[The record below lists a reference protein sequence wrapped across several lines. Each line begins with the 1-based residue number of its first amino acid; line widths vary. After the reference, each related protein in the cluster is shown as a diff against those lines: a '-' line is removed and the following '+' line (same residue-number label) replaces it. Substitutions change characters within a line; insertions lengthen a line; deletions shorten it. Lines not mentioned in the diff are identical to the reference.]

1 MLLGG
6 GLEHSVPRRIGQVP
20 SVPPAPD
27 LQLLEGVPRRLPPP
41 QHRGAFSTSSRA
53 LPPRP
58 PKQLNFALLLFQ
70 VACALLDQC
79 GRFLYRNPET
89 HVRAKNMVRCTSH
102 APPLL
107 GPPFYDPFIAYLSLS
122 LSITFSL
129 AVLRSFTVGHHDAT
143 KGQQEPGQPPGEQRR
158 ECLLP
163 MHPART
169 SCAQGSLLLSHL
181 ELSWRRST
189 CSM

>member
-20 SVPPAPD
+20 GVPPAPD
-27 LQLLEGVPRRLPPP
+27 LQLLEGVPRRFPPP
-41 QHRGAFSTSSRA
+41 QHRGAFYSSRSTIEA
-53 LPPRP
+53 
-58 PKQLNFALLLFQ
+58 
-70 VACALLDQC
+70 
-79 GRFLYRNPET
+79 
-89 HVRAKNMVRCTSH
+89 AKTAQHSS
-102 APPLL
+102 
-107 GPPFYDPFIAYLSLS
+107 PPFPGGLRAAGPMRSLPLQKSRNARAREEHGTLRHPTRLRCWPFIAYLTRARSLS
-122 LSITFSL
+122 LSSVP
-129 AVLRSFTVGHHDAT
+129 AVGHHDAT